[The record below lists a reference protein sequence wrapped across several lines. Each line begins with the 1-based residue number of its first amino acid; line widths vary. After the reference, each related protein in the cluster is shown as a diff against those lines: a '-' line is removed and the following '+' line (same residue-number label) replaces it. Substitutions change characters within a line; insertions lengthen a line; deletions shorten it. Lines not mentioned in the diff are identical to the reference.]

1 MFKHIC
7 KVLKDYGMKYRARNT
22 LFVAKTVVLSAAS
35 MLFSLSVF
43 SGVEFRECPK
53 CDKRIKVD
61 LAEGKAYV
69 NLSRLDGVP
78 KEKMAQRAAMLLDF
92 AKIKPAAPG
101 VKRPTMG
108 WSSWNTF
115 GINIS
120 ESTILETA
128 KAMAGNGLRD
138 AGYTHVN
145 IDDGFFCG
153 HDKDGKLRII
163 ESRFPNG
170 MKKVADGIHALGMKA
185 GIYSDAGI
193 NTCGS
198 LFNDKRGRG
207 SGLFG
212 HDAEDCR
219 YYFNECGYDF
229 IKVDYCGGRQQKL
242 DVRKRYTEIAN
253 AIRATGCD
261 VTFNVCRW
269 AYPGTWISD
278 IADSWRTTG
287 DIRANWRSLKSL
299 IDRNLYM
306 SAYCS
311 KGHYNDMDMLETGVI
326 KGKVKTAFKGD
337 TGLTPDEELTHFG
350 MWCMLSSPLL
360 IGCDVRTMLP
370 ESLELVKNPYLLGMN
385 QNDLGIQ
392 GYVAQRVGKDGY
404 VFVKD
409 AVERF
414 GKTRYVALYNGND
427 KETEFTVK
435 SAALDLG
442 GNIDVFD
449 LAEKGDIGSFKGE
462 FTLKLA
468 PHSSRFFRFD
478 AEERLERKVYEAE
491 TAFLHDFQC
500 LSDFRKAG
508 TAAPDALPGA
518 SGGVAVRFLG
528 NRPSNWLEWRE
539 VEIKK
544 GGRRTLEL
552 QYYSHGD
559 RKFFVEIDGGEKME
573 FKTAKT
579 PEGKTD
585 TVVFEA
591 ELAPGFHTVRISN
604 PGGWAPDIDKLTL
617 K

>member
-1 MFKHIC
+1 
-7 KVLKDYGMKYRARNT
+7 MKIKILASA
-22 LFVAKTVVLSAAS
+22 VALVSVPA
-35 MLFSLSVF
+35 LSVPKN
-43 SGVEFRECPK
+43 VEFRECPK
-53 CDKRIKVD
+53 CDKRIRID
-61 LAEGKAYV
+61 LEEGKAYV

-78 KEKMAQRAAMLLDF
+78 KEKMAERAAMLLDF
-92 AKIKPAAPG
+92 AKAKPAARG
-101 VKRPTMG
+101 LKRPTMG

-115 GINIS
+115 GIDIS

-128 KAMAGNGLRD
+128 KAMADNGLKD
-138 AGYTHVN
+138 AGYAYVN

-153 HDKDGKLRII
+153 HGKDGKLKII
-163 ESRFPNG
+163 EERFPNG

-242 DVRKRYTEIAN
+242 DVRKRYTEISK
-253 AIRATGCD
+253 AIKATGRD

-269 AYPGTWISD
+269 TYPGTWISE

-287 DIRANWRSLKSL
+287 DIRAKWSSVRG
-299 IDRNLYM
+299 IIGQNLYM

-311 KGHYNDMDMLETGVI
+311 PGHYNDMDMLEVGNI
-326 KGKVKTAFKGD
+326 KGKTKTAFGKHD
-337 TGLTPDEELTHFG
+337 PGLTPAEELTHFG
-350 MWCMLSSPLL
+350 MWCMFSSPLL
-360 IGCDVRTMLP
+360 IGCDVRKMPP
-370 ESLELVKNPYLLGMN
+370 ESLALATNPYLLAMN
-385 QNDLGIQ
+385 QNDLGVQ
-392 GYVAQRVGKDGY
+392 GYAVQREGANAY

-414 GKTRYVALYNGND
+414 GKSRFVALYNGND
-427 KETEFTVK
+427 SETEFTVK
-435 SAALDLG
+435 AETLDLG

-462 FTLKLA
+462 FTLKVA
-468 PHSSRFFRFD
+468 PHASRFFRFD
-478 AEERLERKVYEAE
+478 AEKRLERKVYEAE

-500 LSDFRKAG
+500 LSDFKTAG
-508 TAAPDALPGA
+508 TAAPDAMRFA

-528 NRPSNWLEWRE
+528 NRPDNWLEWRD

-544 GGRRTLEL
+544 GGRRVFEIS
-552 QYYSHGD
+552 YHSHTA
-559 RKFFVEIDGGEKME
+559 RKFFVEIDGKGRME
-573 FKTAKT
+573 FSVPQTDGRKIDTIRFTA
-579 PEGKTD
+579 D
-585 TVVFEA
+585 V
-591 ELAPGFHTVRISN
+591 APGLHTVRISN
-604 PGGWAPDIDKLTL
+604 PGDWTPDIDKMTL
-617 K
+617 AD